1 MGAPTGIDVEALR
14 VENEEAKKKIEELES
29 TIKELQT
36 KVSFISSIYFL
47 FTHSFLIHLYS
58 IFHCRMIINNLF
70 GDWTVY
76 IEVVFLVCNI
86 S

>member
-36 KVSFISSIYFL
+36 KVFFIL
-47 FTHSFLIHLYS
+47 SFLLLIRSL
-58 IFHCRMIINNLF
+58 IFYYRMKNKLF
-70 GDWTVY
+70 SDLALY
-76 IEVVFLVCNI
+76 IEVVFLVM
-86 S
+86 